1 MTVVI
6 IKLPHSFYENQ
17 TEMFEIFCTSQKGEQ
32 KMCAR
37 KLAIVDAVI
46 KDWKNVTEALDR
58 FLMTKLAIY

>member
-46 KDWKNVTEALDR
+46 KDCKKCD
-58 FLMTKLAIY
+58 